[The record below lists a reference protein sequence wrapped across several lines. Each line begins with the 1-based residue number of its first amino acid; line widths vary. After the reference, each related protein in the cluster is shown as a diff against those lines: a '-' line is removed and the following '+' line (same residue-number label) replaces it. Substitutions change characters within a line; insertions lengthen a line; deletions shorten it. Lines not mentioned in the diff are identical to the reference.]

1 MKRKVFL
8 AVIAEFAV
16 LAALLF
22 VPAGTVLWPAAW
34 AFIAIFF
41 GFQLALVLILA
52 REDPEL
58 LAERMSSPM
67 QRGQPLWDKAIVVV
81 FLLLGVAWLILMPL
95 DAMRFGWS
103 DVPGWLQTLG
113 ALGLALS
120 LYVVFLTFRENAYLA
135 PVVKLQQER
144 GQSVVTTGPY
154 RYVRHPMYSGML
166 VFFPAIALLLG
177 SWWGLLLSSALIGLF
192 VLRTILEDRML
203 RTELAGYPEY
213 IRNVKYRLIP
223 RVW

>member
-1 MKRKVFL
+1 MKRKAFL
-8 AVIAEFAV
+8 AMITEFAV

-34 AFIAIFF
+34 AFMAIFF
-41 GFQLALVLILA
+41 GFQLALVLMLA
-52 REDPEL
+52 HEDPEL

-67 QRGQPLWDKAIVVV
+67 QRGQPLWDKVIVAA
-81 FLLLGVAWLILMPL
+81 FLPLGVAWLILVPL
-95 DAMRFGWS
+95 DAMWFGWS
-103 DVPGWLQTLG
+103 DVPGWLQILG

-135 PVVKLQQER
+135 PVVKLQKER
-144 GQSVVTTGPY
+144 AQSVVSTGPY

-177 SWWGLLLSSALIGLF
+177 SWWGLLLSTALIGLF

-213 IRNVKYRLIP
+213 TRNVKYRLIP

>member
-1 MKRKVFL
+1 MNRKVFL
-8 AVIAEFAV
+8 AMISEFAV

-34 AFIAIFF
+34 VFMAIFF
-41 GFQLALVLILA
+41 GFQLALVRMLT

-58 LAERMSSPM
+58 LEQRMSSPM
-67 QRGQPLWDKAIVVV
+67 QRGQPLWDKVIVAA
-81 FLLLGVAWLILMPL
+81 FLLIGVVWLIMMPL

-103 DVPGWLQTLG
+103 EVPGWLQVLG
-113 ALGLALS
+113 VFGLALS

-135 PVVKLQQER
+135 PVVKLQEER

-166 VFFPAIALLLG
+166 MFFPATAFLLG
-177 SWWGLLLSSALIGLF
+177 SLWGLLLSSALIGLF

-203 RTELAGYPEY
+203 RNELAGYAEY
-213 IRNVKYRLIP
+213 VRNVKYRLIP
-223 RVW
+223 HVW

>member
-1 MKRKVFL
+1 MKRKAFL
-8 AVIAEFAV
+8 AMITEFAV

-34 AFIAIFF
+34 AFMAIFF
-41 GFQLALVLILA
+41 GFQLALVLMLA
-52 REDPEL
+52 HEDPEL

-67 QRGQPLWDKAIVVV
+67 QRGQPLWDKVIVAA
-81 FLLLGVAWLILMPL
+81 FLPLGVAWLILVPL
-95 DAMRFGWS
+95 DAMWFGWS
-103 DVPGWLQTLG
+103 DVPGWLQILG

-166 VFFPAIALLLG
+166 VFFPAITLLLG
-177 SWWGLLLSSALIGLF
+177 SWWGLLLSSAFIGLF

-203 RTELAGYPEY
+203 RNELAGYPEY
-213 IRNVKYRLIP
+213 AQSVRYRLIP

>member
-8 AVIAEFAV
+8 AMIAEFAV
-16 LAALLF
+16 LGALLL
-22 VPAGTVLWPAAW
+22 VPAGTLFWPAAW
-34 AFIAIFF
+34 AFMAIFF
-41 GFQLALVLILA
+41 GFQLALVGMLA
-52 REDPEL
+52 RKDPAL
-58 LAERMSSPM
+58 LEERMSSPM
-67 QRGQPLWDKAIVVV
+67 QREQPLWDKAIVVA
-81 FLLLGVAWLILMPL
+81 FLVLGVVWLTLMPL
-95 DAMRFGWS
+95 DAVRFGWS
-103 DVPGWLQTLG
+103 DVPRWLQSLG

-144 GQSVVTTGPY
+144 GQSVVSTGPY

-177 SWWGLLLSSALIGLF
+177 SWWGLALSSALIGLF

-203 RTELAGYPEY
+203 RKELAGYPEY
-213 IRNVKYRLIP
+213 AQSVRYRLIP

>member
-1 MKRKVFL
+1 MNRKASL
-8 AVIAEFAV
+8 AMIAEFAV

-22 VPAGTVLWPAAW
+22 VPAGMVLWPAAW
-34 AFIAIFF
+34 AFMAIFF
-41 GFQLALVLILA
+41 GFQLALVLMLV
-52 REDPEL
+52 RENPAL

-67 QRGQPLWDKAIVVV
+67 QRGQPLWDKAIVAA

-95 DAMRFGWS
+95 DAVRFGWS
-103 DVPGWLQTLG
+103 DVPGWLQILG

-120 LYVVFLTFRENAYLA
+120 LYVVLLTFMENAYLA
-135 PVVKLQQER
+135 PVVKLQQDR

-166 VFFPAIALLLG
+166 VFFPAITLLLG

-192 VLRTILEDRML
+192 VLRTIFEDRML
-203 RTELAGYPEY
+203 RNELAGYPEY
-213 IRNVKYRLIP
+213 ARNVKYRLIP

>member
-1 MKRKVFL
+1 MKRKALL
-8 AVIAEFAV
+8 AMIAEFAV
-16 LAALLF
+16 LAALLL

-34 AFIAIFF
+34 VFMAIFF
-41 GFQLALVLILA
+41 GFQLALVGMLA

-58 LAERMSSPM
+58 LAERLSSPM
-67 QRGQPLWDKAIVVV
+67 QREQPLWDKAIVVA
-81 FLLLGVAWLILMPL
+81 FLVLGVVWLILMPL
-95 DAMRFGWS
+95 DAVRFGWS
-103 DVPGWLQTLG
+103 VMPSWLQSLG

-144 GQSVVTTGPY
+144 GQSVVSTGPY

-177 SWWGLLLSSALIGLF
+177 SWWGLALSSALIGLF

-203 RTELAGYPEY
+203 RKELAGYPEY
-213 IRNVKYRLIP
+213 AQSVRYRLIP